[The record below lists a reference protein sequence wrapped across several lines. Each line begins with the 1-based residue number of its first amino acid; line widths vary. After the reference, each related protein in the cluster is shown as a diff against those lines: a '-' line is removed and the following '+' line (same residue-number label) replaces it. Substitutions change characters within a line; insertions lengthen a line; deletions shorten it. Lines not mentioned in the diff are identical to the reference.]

1 MRAGKTIKIKG
12 AFMPGDSTVQMLQV
26 NFPDLQKVVK
36 INDVIFFSDGDL
48 MAIVVDLEEDCIHV
62 EFRS

>member
-1 MRAGKTIKIKG
+1 
-12 AFMPGDSTVQMLQV
+12 MLQE